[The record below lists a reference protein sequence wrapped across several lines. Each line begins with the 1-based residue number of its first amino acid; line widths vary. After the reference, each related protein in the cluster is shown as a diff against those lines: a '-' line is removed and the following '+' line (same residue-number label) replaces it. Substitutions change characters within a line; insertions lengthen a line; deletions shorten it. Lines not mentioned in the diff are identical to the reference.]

1 MVIGR
6 LVRNEQLFE
15 LSRFRPI
22 LVAAQWLESDTVRGK
37 SKFDFAAFQ
46 ILDSG
51 T

>member
-6 LVRNEQLFE
+6 LVRNEQLLE
-15 LSRFRPI
+15 LSRFRPT
-22 LVAAQWLESDTVRGK
+22 LVAAQWLESDTFRGK